1 MTSNFTELKT
11 EIQQIPIDFSAS
23 GAIIFTQLN
32 LNGAIS
38 ESSEISH
45 WKLFHYSAVESW
57 LLDYHPKPDAS
68 NLEKVRGYLEAF
80 HHLCQVE
87 NWELARTM
95 LLFSPSLTQKKLHE
109 QLGTWGYY
117 QEQIELYHQLLD
129 KLNLET
135 NCILLQGLGTA
146 YCFSGDPQTAMQY
159 YQRALKIACET
170 QNAKAE
176 AQAHGGLGKVYTAYT
191 KQDEIALIHYQQQ
204 LEIALIIKDREQEG
218 MALEGLGSAY
228 GRLGQFQTSI
238 KIFHQALKVAR
249 EIGDSEIK
257 LLNLTSLYSNYIEM
271 EQGNRDIIS
280 LLQQQLEISRQANNL
295 RSCWVILNNI
305 GNAYYLLKDY
315 QNSIKFFQEALEI
328 IREIGDRFGEIITL
342 NGLGATY
349 SFLGQHQA
357 AIDCHFPALIISHQI
372 GDRYMESNIS
382 SNLSYCYGCLKQH
395 QKAIRYSKLAL
406 NTARRLNNKI
416 LQKSALATLAN
427 AYWHRGNY
435 VLGLVLI
442 ARSLLMR
449 PWQSGNSKVIFE
461 KASETIKESLQ
472 RLFHVFSRSAQ
483 LK

>member
-1 MTSNFTELKT
+1 MTINLTEL
-11 EIQQIPIDFSAS
+11 ESELQQNTIDFSAS
-23 GAIIFTQLN
+23 GEIVCTQLN
-32 LNGAIS
+32 LDVVIPKS
-38 ESSEISH
+38 TEISH
-45 WKLFHYSAVESW
+45 WQLFHYSAVESW
-57 LLDYHPKPDAS
+57 LLDYHPKLDAS

-87 NWELARTM
+87 NWEFARTI

-129 KLNLET
+129 KLDLET

-146 YCFSGDPQTAMQY
+146 YCFLGDPQTALEY
-159 YQRALKIACET
+159 YQLALKIARET
-170 QNAKAE
+170 HNPKAE

-191 KQDEIALIHYQQQ
+191 KQDEIALMHYQQQ
-204 LEIALIIKDREQEG
+204 LKIALIIKDREQEG
-218 MALEGLGSAY
+218 MALDGLASAY
-228 GRLGQFQTSI
+228 GNLGQFQTSV
-238 KIFHQALKVAR
+238 KFCQQALEVAHK
-249 EIGDSEIK
+249 IGDSEMK
-257 LLNLTSLYSNYIEM
+257 LLNLTSLYTTYIASG
-271 EQGNRDIIS
+271 QANREIIS
-280 LLQQQLEISRQANNL
+280 LFQQQLEISRQANNI
-295 RSCWVILNNI
+295 RACWVILNNI

-315 QNSIKFFQEALEI
+315 QNSIKFYQEALEI

-342 NGLGATY
+342 SGLGATY
-349 SFLGQHQA
+349 SLLGQYQA

-372 GDRYMESNIS
+372 GDRYMESNIR

-406 NTARRLNNKI
+406 NTARHLNNKI

-427 AYWHRGNY
+427 AYWHRGEY
-435 VLGLVLI
+435 VLGLLLI

-472 RLFHVFSRSAQ
+472 GLFHVFSRRA
-483 LK
+483 